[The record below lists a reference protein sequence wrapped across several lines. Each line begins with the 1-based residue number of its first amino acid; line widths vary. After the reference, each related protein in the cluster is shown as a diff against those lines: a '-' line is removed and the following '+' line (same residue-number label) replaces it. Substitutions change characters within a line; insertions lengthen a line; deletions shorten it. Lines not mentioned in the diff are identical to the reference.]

1 MRWFPLLACVFLQSL
16 FLNAQEAPADAPKT
30 PAKELTQEEKN
41 LNSLQTI
48 AEPLSAALAEF
59 ENLKEELEQA
69 ATEDGKEEIQ
79 TRIDA
84 ERERITQLRENFRS
98 ILGGSE
104 AAEYEESNI
113 ESASIQEQ
121 ITELIQPVLGELRE
135 ATSEPRELDALRK
148 SLAAAKERKKKT
160 DTVLNRIEELTAE
173 TEDPAVVSEL
183 NSARRLWASRQAE
196 ATSQIAVYSVQIDDR
211 MQDKRSIW
219 EKLSSGFSSFFKSR
233 GMNLLYAVL
242 AAVAGYFITR
252 KVYKWISHISPVH
265 KTEKNNFTRIS
276 DVLAMTVSVIVAIAG
291 IIIVFYVRGDWLL
304 LTLVVIFLI
313 GVAWAGKTA
322 IPPYLEQIRMIL
334 NLGSVREGER
344 VIYEG
349 LPWKVSK
356 LAFYTTFTNPNL
368 MGGKLRIPIRDVMG
382 MISRPVEQKEIWFP
396 SEADDWVILSDETY
410 GKVIIQSPDQVVV
423 LRLGGAT
430 KTYPTA
436 DYLSQ
441 CPLNLSHGFRITV
454 TFGID
459 YNHQAECTTTIP
471 DIFLKALMSALY
483 KDYGRDAVRSVKVEF
498 SSAAAS
504 SLDYEILADFD
515 GSVAQKYNPIRRKIQ
530 SVCVDACN
538 ENGWGIP
545 FTQITV
551 HQAES

>member
-1 MRWFPLLACVFLQSL
+1 MRWFFLAACL
-16 FLNAQEAPADAPKT
+16 FLHPGLINGQETPPAEADDRT
-30 PAKELTQEEKN
+30 PAAERSLS
-41 LNSLQTI
+41 SLQTI
-48 AEPLSAALAEF
+48 AEPLSASLADLA
-59 ENLKEELEQA
+59 NLRDALEQA
-69 ATEDGKEEIQ
+69 ATEDAKEEIQ
-79 TRIDA
+79 IRIDS
-84 ERERITQLRENFRS
+84 ERERISQLRENFRS

-113 ESASIQEQ
+113 ESASIQDQ
-121 ITELIQPVLGELRE
+121 ITELVQPVLSEIRE

-148 SLAAAKERKKKT
+148 SLAAAKERKRKT
-160 DTVLNRIEELTAE
+160 DIVLSRIEDLIGE
-173 TEDPAVVSEL
+173 TDDPAVVSEL

-211 MQDKRSIW
+211 MQDKRSLW

-233 GMNLLYAVL
+233 GMNLLYALL

-252 KVYKWISHISPVH
+252 KAYRWISHVSPVH
-265 KTEKNNFTRIS
+265 RTEKNNFTRIS
-276 DVLAMTVSVIVAIAG
+276 DVLAMTVSIVVAIAG

-368 MGGKLRIPIRDVMG
+368 MGGLLRIPIRDVMG

-396 SEADDWVILSDETY
+396 SEMDDWVILSDETY

-436 DYLSQ
+436 DYLSLS
-441 CPLNLSHGFRITV
+441 PLNLSHGFRITV

-459 YNHQAECTTTIP
+459 YEHQAECTTTIP
-471 DIFLKALMSALY
+471 EIFQKALMTALFTE
-483 KDYGRDAVRSVKVEF
+483 YGHDDVRSVKVEF
-498 SSAAAS
+498 SSASAS

-515 GSVAQKYNPIRRKIQ
+515 GSLAQKYNPIQRRIQ

-551 HQAES
+551 HQSDS